1 MAANAG
7 EGIRVRRLGIVVI
20 LVFLG
25 VIIIGVPGEIIL
37 HKRRNAREGVRPAAV
52 KRFLFQTP
60 GSMEEWDV
68 KGLSRNRTDYSLAEY
83 KGRKC
88 VKADSRGSAA
98 IFYYK
103 QQLSL
108 EECPHVSWDWVV
120 ERFPVRESEE
130 ALQNKEEFDFAA
142 QVYVLFQS
150 RFFLRARAIQY
161 VWAEKLP
168 VGTVS
173 KSPYTRNV
181 RIMVLESGISEGWK
195 HEDRNIADDFRALFG
210 EELKKDI
217 SAIAF
222 MTDSDSTGSSA
233 VAYYGNIA
241 LGAGSMVDGQTEK
254 KGDKRIADFFRWL
267 FGFRFWD
274 NNERRSHQTAE

>member
-1 MAANAG
+1 M
-7 EGIRVRRLGIVVI
+7 RRLGIIII
-20 LVFLG
+20 LVFLSG
-25 VIIIGVPGEIIL
+25 IIIGVPGEIIL
-37 HKRRNAREGVRPAAV
+37 RKRRNDRESVRSAAV

-60 GSMEEWDV
+60 ESMEEWDI
-68 KGLSRNRTDYSLAEY
+68 KGLSRRRTDYSLTQY
-83 KGRKC
+83 KEKKC
-88 VKADSRGSAA
+88 VKAASRDSAA
-98 IFYYK
+98 ILYYK
-103 QQLSL
+103 QQLSR

-120 ERFPVRESEE
+120 EKFPVRKSEE
-130 ALQNKEEFDFAA
+130 DLKNKEEFDFGA
-142 QVYVLFQS
+142 QLYVMFQS
-150 RFFLRARAIQY
+150 RFFLRGKAIQY

-173 KSPYTRNV
+173 TSPYTKNV
-181 RIMVLESGISEGWK
+181 RLMVLESGISDGWK
-195 HEDRNIADDFRALFG
+195 HEVRNIADDFQALFG

-241 LGAGSMVDGQTEK
+241 LGSGNMADERTEET
-254 KGDKRIADFFRWL
+254 GDKKTADLSQWL

-274 NNERRSHQTAE
+274 NNERRSHQTAK